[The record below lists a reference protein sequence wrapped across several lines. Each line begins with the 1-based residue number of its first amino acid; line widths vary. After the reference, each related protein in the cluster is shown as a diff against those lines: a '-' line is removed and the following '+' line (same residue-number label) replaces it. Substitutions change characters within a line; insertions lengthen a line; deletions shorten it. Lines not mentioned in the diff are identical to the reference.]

1 MFKFS
6 VIFLVFCCA
15 VAAAEPPQEGTFRS
29 TSDLVVSAINVSEII
44 DNTKM
49 NRSVCVQNII
59 NKIEIIKGKFLSS
72 VEGLNNGSN
81 DNLKDLAD
89 FGDNQITREII
100 TELKAILPLCL
111 LCSYKENT
119 EEAYIKVVVQSILY
133 NIKLYWKSDSDLL
146 FSNDVIECMK
156 KYITHED
163 IYSLAKR
170 ENGLIMQAIQKY
182 SVMETDE

>member
-6 VIFLVFCCA
+6 VIFLVFCFA
-15 VAAAEPPQEGTFRS
+15 VTAAEPPREGTFRS
-29 TSDLVVSAINVSEII
+29 TADLVVSAINVSGII

-49 NRSVCVQNII
+49 NTNVYVQNII
-59 NKIEIIKGKFLSS
+59 DKIEIIKGKFLSS
-72 VEGLNNGSN
+72 VEGSNNGSN

-89 FGDNQITREII
+89 FEDNQVTCEGI

-119 EEAYIKVVVQSILY
+119 DESYIKVVVQSILY
-133 NIKLYWKSDSDLL
+133 NIKLYWNSDSDLL
-146 FSNDVIECMK
+146 FSDDVIECMK
-156 KYITHED
+156 KYITHQN

-182 SVMETDE
+182 SVMGTNE